1 MQASIFLQPIIEE
14 AESRG
19 IDCHVLLEV
28 SRNYAILRYGNH
40 EEYIHNTLT
49 NHIGASTTRILKNK
63 YFQSFLL
70 SQKGYINPK
79 TQIVYL
85 EKSKRHEF
93 IEQFNQFPYVV
104 KPLDN
109 YGGKGITVNIK
120 NHTDLEKA
128 IKLACDSSKKFK
140 DKCIV
145 QEMVC
150 GSEEYRILVIGNKDV
165 FLVKRT
171 PFRVV
176 GDGIHSIQ
184 ELIEIYNENVV
195 KIDKTRFVEVG
206 DSIRNILQEQS
217 LTLEY
222 IPKDKEMIKLSYKA
236 NSHDG
241 GSSEEMT
248 EFLPD
253 TLKQFAIKLSL
264 DFKLP
269 VVGIDIITD
278 DINSPNQCVLEL
290 NLTPGLNIHVAPT
303 FGKPTKPQ
311 KAIID
316 LLFPETVLPE

>member
-1 MQASIFLQPIIEE
+1 MKLSIFLGPIAEE
-14 AESRG
+14 AENRG
-19 IDCHVLLEV
+19 ISIKLFPEI
-28 SRNYAILRYGNH
+28 SKIFAILQYGKH

-49 NHIGASTTRILKNK
+49 NHIGASTSRILKNK
-63 YFQSFLL
+63 YFQSVLL
-70 SQKGYINPK
+70 SEKGYITPK

-85 EKSKRHEF
+85 EKSKRDEF
-93 IEQFNQFPYVV
+93 IQNFNQFPCVV

-109 YGGKGITVNIK
+109 YGGRGITVNITNK
-120 NHTDLEKA
+120 IDLEQA
-128 IKLACDSSKKFK
+128 IELACSLSIKYK

-145 QEMVC
+145 QEMVY
-150 GSEEYRILVIGNKDV
+150 GSEEYRVLVIGNKDV

-171 PFRVV
+171 PFQVV
-176 GDGIHSIQ
+176 GDGTHSIQ
-184 ELIEIYNENVV
+184 ELIKIYNDNVV
-195 KIDKTRFVEVG
+195 KVDKTRYVQIGE
-206 DSIRNILQEQS
+206 SIMNILQEKS
-217 LTLEY
+217 LKLDY
-222 IPKDKEMIKLSYKA
+222 IPKDKEIIKLSYKA

-248 EFLPD
+248 KFLPD

-269 VVGIDIITD
+269 IVGIDIITS
-278 DINSPNQCVLEL
+278 DINKPNQCVLEL

>member
-1 MQASIFLQPIIEE
+1 MKLGIFLGPIAEE
-14 AESRG
+14 AENRG
-19 IDCHVLLEV
+19 ISIKLFPEI
-28 SRNYAILRYGNH
+28 SKTFAILQYGKH

-49 NHIGASTTRILKNK
+49 NYVGASQGRILKNK
-63 YFQSFLL
+63 YFQSVLL
-70 SQKGYINPK
+70 SEKGYKTPK
-79 TQIVYL
+79 TQIVNL
-85 EKSKRHEF
+85 INSTKF
-93 IEQFNQFPYVV
+93 IQDFNQFPCVV

-120 NHTDLEKA
+120 NHNDLEKA
-128 IKLACDSSKKFK
+128 IKLACDSNKKSK

-145 QEMVC
+145 QEMVYE
-150 GSEEYRILVIGNKDV
+150 SEEYRILVIGNKDV

-171 PFRVV
+171 PFRVI

-206 DSIRNILQEQS
+206 DSIRNILQKQS

-222 IPKDKEMIKLSYKA
+222 IPKDKEIIKLSYKA

>member
-1 MQASIFLQPIIEE
+1 MIKPSIFLQPILDE

-19 IDCHVLLEV
+19 IQSYIFTDA
-28 SRNYAILRYGNH
+28 SKNYAILKYNGH
-40 EEYIHNTLT
+40 EEFINNTLVDKIGSAT
-49 NHIGASTTRILKNK
+49 NLMLRNK
-63 YFQSFLL
+63 YFQSVLL
-70 SQKGYINPK
+70 SQKGYKTPK
-79 TQIVYL
+79 TQIVNL
-85 EKSKRHEF
+85 TNSTKF
-93 IEQFNQFPYVV
+93 IQDFNQFPCVV

-120 NHTDLEKA
+120 NHTDLEEA
-128 IKLACDSSKKFK
+128 IEHACSMSIKYKN
-140 DKCIV
+140 KCLV
-145 QEMVC
+145 QEMVY
-150 GSEEYRILVIGNKDV
+150 GSEEYRVLVIGNKDV

-171 PFRVV
+171 PFRVI

-184 ELIEIYNENVV
+184 ELIEIYNDNAINSTRIV
-195 KIDKTRFVEVG
+195 KIEDNIK
-206 DSIRNILQEQS
+206 NILAEQA

-269 VVGIDIITD
+269 VVGIDIITS
-278 DINSPNQCVLEL
+278 DINNPNPCVLEL
-290 NLTPGLNIHVAPT
+290 NLNPGLTIHTTPT

-316 LLFPETVLPE
+316 LLFPETKSR

>member
-19 IDCHVLLEV
+19 IDCHALLEV

-63 YFQSFLL
+63 YFQSVLL
-70 SQKGYINPK
+70 TEKGYVTPK
-79 TQIVYL
+79 TQVVNL
-85 EKSKRHEF
+85 SNSAQF
-93 IEQFNQFPYVV
+93 IRDFNQFPCVI

-109 YGGKGITVNIK
+109 YGGKGITVNIT

-128 IKLACDSSKKFK
+128 IELACSMSIKYKN
-140 DKCIV
+140 KCLV
-145 QEMVC
+145 QEMVQ
-150 GSEEYRILVIGNKDV
+150 GDEYRVLVIGNKDV

-171 PFRVV
+171 PFRVI

-184 ELIEIYNENVV
+184 DLIEIYNDNA
-195 KIDKTRFVEVG
+195 INSTRIVEIG
-206 DSIRNILQEQS
+206 DNIHNILQEQS
-217 LTLEY
+217 LRLEY
-222 IPKDKEMIKLSYKA
+222 IPQNQEIIKLSYKA

-248 EFLPD
+248 EFLPEG
-253 TLKQFAIKLSL
+253 LKQFAIQLSL

-269 VVGIDIITD
+269 VVGIDIITS
-278 DINSPNQCVLEL
+278 DINNPNPCVLEL
-290 NLTPGLNIHVAPT
+290 NLLPGLTIHNNPT

-316 LLFPETVLPE
+316 LLFPETKSI

>member
-1 MQASIFLQPIIEE
+1 MKFEIDIFVKSIIEE
-14 AESRG
+14 AESRRIG
-19 IDCHVLLEV
+19 VQLFPEV
-28 SRNYAILRYGNH
+28 SATFAILKYGYH
-40 EEYIHNTLT
+40 EEYIQNTLT
-49 NHIGASTTRILKNK
+49 NYTGASKSRILKDK
-63 YFQSFLL
+63 YIQSVLL
-70 SQKGYINPK
+70 NQHGYIVPK
-79 TQIVYL
+79 TQIVHL
-85 EKSKRHEF
+85 AEL
-93 IEQFNQFPYVV
+93 EQFSQNFNLFPCVV
-104 KPLDN
+104 KPLDRF
-109 YGGKGITVNIK
+109 GGKGITVNIK
-120 NHTDLEKA
+120 NRNDLKKA
-128 IKLACDSSKKFK
+128 IDLACNMGKKHK
-140 DKCIV
+140 DRCLV
-145 QEMVC
+145 QEMVQ
-150 GSEEYRILVIGNKDV
+150 GDEYRVLVIGNKDV

-171 PFRVV
+171 PFQVI
-176 GDGIHSIQ
+176 GDGKHSIQ
-184 ELIEIYNENVV
+184 DLIEIYNDNAINITRIV
-195 KIDKTRFVEVG
+195 KIENNIK
-206 DSIRNILQEQS
+206 NILAEQA
-217 LTLEY
+217 LTLDY
-222 IPKDKEMIKLSYKA
+222 IPKDKEIIKLSYKA

>member
-63 YFQSFLL
+63 YFQSVLL
-70 SQKGYINPK
+70 TEKGYITPK

-85 EKSKRHEF
+85 EQSKRDEF
-93 IEQFNQFPYVV
+93 IQNFNKFPCVV

-109 YGGKGITVNIK
+109 YGGKGITVNIT

-128 IKLACDSSKKFK
+128 IEHACSMSIKYKN
-140 DKCIV
+140 KCLV
-145 QEMVC
+145 QEMVY
-150 GSEEYRILVIGNKDV
+150 GSEEYRVLVIGNKDV

-171 PFRVV
+171 PFQVI
-176 GDGIHSIQ
+176 GDGKNSIQ
-184 ELIEIYNENVV
+184 ELIQIYNDNAINITRVV
-195 KIDKTRFVEVG
+195 GVG
-206 DSIRNILQEQS
+206 DSIKNILAEQS

-222 IPKDKEMIKLSYKA
+222 IPKAQEIIKLSYKA

-248 EFLPD
+248 EFLPEG
-253 TLKQFAIKLSL
+253 LKQFAIQLSL

-269 VVGIDIITD
+269 IVGIDIITS
-278 DINSPNQCVLEL
+278 DINNPNQCVLEL
-290 NLTPGLNIHVAPT
+290 NLIPGLTIHNNPT
-303 FGKPTKPQ
+303 FGTPTKPQ

-316 LLFPETVLPE
+316 LLFPETRLI

>member
-1 MQASIFLQPIIEE
+1 MIKPSIFLQPILDE

-19 IDCHVLLEV
+19 IQSYTFLDA
-28 SRNYAILRYGNH
+28 SKNYAILKYNDH
-40 EEYIHNTLT
+40 EEFVNNTSIDR
-49 NHIGASTTRILKNK
+49 IGAATSSMLINK
-63 YFQSFLL
+63 YVQSVLL
-70 SQKGYINPK
+70 SQKGYTTPK

-85 EKSKRHEF
+85 EKSKGDEF
-93 IEQFNQFPYVV
+93 IQNFNQFPCVV

-109 YGGKGITVNIK
+109 FGGKGITVNIL
-120 NHTDLEKA
+120 NHTDLKQA

-145 QEMVC
+145 QEMVY
-150 GSEEYRILVIGNKDV
+150 GSEEYRVLVIGNKDV

-171 PFRVV
+171 PFRVI

-184 ELIEIYNENVV
+184 ELIEIYNNNAINITRVV
-195 KIDKTRFVEVG
+195 QIG
-206 DSIRNILQEQS
+206 DNINNILMEQS

-222 IPKDKEMIKLSYKA
+222 IPKDNEIIQLSYKA
-236 NSHDG
+236 NSHEG

-269 VVGIDIITD
+269 IVGIDIITN
-278 DINSPNQCVLEL
+278 DINNTNPCVLEL
-290 NLTPGLNIHVAPT
+290 NIVPGLTIHTTPT
-303 FGKPTKPQ
+303 FGIPTKPQ

-316 LLFPETVLPE
+316 LLFPETVL